1 MGKVKG
7 FKDYDRIDEKYIPV
21 RKRLKNYKEFTISPK
36 NKELKSQAA
45 RCMDCG
51 VPFCHSGCPLG
62 NLIPDFNDL
71 VYNNKWKEALDVLH
85 STNNFPEFTGR
96 ICPAPCESACTL
108 NLEDN
113 PVTIKNIEKT
123 IIDKGYQKG
132 WVKPLINKNK
142 TNKKIAIVGS
152 GPAGMA
158 CAQQLARSGHSV
170 KVYEKNDRIGG
181 LLRYGIP
188 NFKMEKK
195 YINKRI
201 AQMELEGVS
210 FICNTEIGK
219 DISFNQLNKDFDA
232 IVFAGG
238 AERPRDLEIPG
249 RKLKGIH
256 FAMDFLTQQNKR
268 CEGDN
273 FVGKNEILASNKDVV
288 VIGGGD
294 TGSDCIGTS
303 NRQGAKSVTQ
313 LEIMEKPPA
322 KENKLMTW
330 PHWPL
335 KLRTSSS
342 QEEGVQRSWSVA
354 TKKFEG
360 KAGNVSKLLLQKINW
375 EKDSLGRM
383 AMKESDENPIE
394 LKADLVLLAMGF
406 VSPENDDLFLQS
418 KVKLNSR
425 GNVEANEIDYSTNKR
440 KVFTAGDMRRGQSL
454 VVWAIREGR
463 QAAEAVNRFLL
474 SGKKVSI

>member
-1 MGKVKG
+1 
-7 FKDYDRIDEKYIPV
+7 
-21 RKRLKNYKEFTISPK
+21 
-36 NKELKSQAA
+36 
-45 RCMDCG
+45 
-51 VPFCHSGCPLG
+51 
-62 NLIPDFNDL
+62 
-71 VYNNKWKEALDVLH
+71 
-85 STNNFPEFTGR
+85 
-96 ICPAPCESACTL
+96 
-108 NLEDN
+108 
-113 PVTIKNIEKT
+113 
-123 IIDKGYQKG
+123 
-132 WVKPLINKNK
+132 
-142 TNKKIAIVGS
+142 
-152 GPAGMA
+152 MA
-158 CAQQLARSGHSV
+158 CAQQLARSGHCV

-201 AQMELEGVS
+201 EQMELEGVS

-330 PHWPL
+330 PHWYL
-335 KLRTSSS
+335 
-342 QEEGVQRSWSVA
+342 
-354 TKKFEG
+354 
-360 KAGNVSKLLLQKINW
+360 
-375 EKDSLGRM
+375 
-383 AMKESDENPIE
+383 
-394 LKADLVLLAMGF
+394 
-406 VSPENDDLFLQS
+406 
-418 KVKLNSR
+418 
-425 GNVEANEIDYSTNKR
+425 
-440 KVFTAGDMRRGQSL
+440 
-454 VVWAIREGR
+454 
-463 QAAEAVNRFLL
+463 
-474 SGKKVSI
+474 